1 MTILA
6 IVLQIALEVFSKD
19 PGRSGGSLSWYQPQD
34 TVTTAAPKGYKPFY
48 ISHIGR
54 HGSRFISK
62 SGSECF
68 KVVDTLALYADKGL
82 LSEEGL
88 SLLGDL
94 RMLYE
99 MSKDHF
105 GALTELGALEHRQI
119 CSRMVRHYP
128 EVFSAADRD
137 EITAYTTESPRVVA
151 SMNAFLGELSAR
163 HPELEVTSYETSW
176 RNNDEFS
183 REVCGIHIPS
193 EDWDE
198 LKAQERQ
205 MSPIAK
211 ELRKDYNLRGFE
223 KRIFSAPS
231 KVHYSTV
238 KYVARNSFRSL
249 KTGCVTDPET
259 VPGPGKYFTAEEL
272 YYLWVSGNLDWL
284 RRLRSPGYESP
295 FTKAYGG
302 GILQKIVEDADKA
315 LAADSHVAATL
326 RFSHDSY
333 VFPVM
338 ASIPVEGTYLDCDEK
353 DYADYFQDYRYV
365 CPGCNVQLIF
375 YRKCP
380 KGKVLVKLLVNEKES
395 LIHGLKPWMG
405 VYYDWSAVKKS
416 WN

>member
-176 RNNDEFS
+176 RKNDEFS
-183 REVCGIHIPS
+183 REVCGNFLS
-193 EDWDE
+193 DEDRE
-198 LKAQERQ
+198 EFKGKEKPMEALT
-205 MSPIAK
+205 K

-223 KRIFSAPS
+223 KRIFSDPS
-231 KVHYSTV
+231 KVHYNTV

-272 YYLWVSGNLDWL
+272 YYLWVSGNLAWAK
-284 RRLRSPGYESP
+284 RLRSPGYESP
-295 FTKAYGG
+295 FTRTYGR

-395 LIHGLKPWMG
+395 LIHGLKPWKG
-405 VYYDWSAVKKS
+405 VYYDWAAVKKS